1 MNKQNPPPFSIRLFV
16 ADGDPDGLRTIERSN
31 WSGVGLIFPR
41 ALFPEVKPREEFG
54 RTGVYLLLGP
64 RDDGEGEMIYIGQ
77 GDPVRPRLESH
88 YSKKDFWT
96 RALFFVTGASGG
108 LNSAQVGYLEA
119 RLIELAREAK
129 RARLDNSKNE
139 NPPTLSEADRADMEV
154 FLSNLLQIL
163 PLLGIGAFGRPLAKK
178 PVKSSRLHLEGKG
191 VTAEGYESS
200 GGFVVM
206 EGSEVVVKTV
216 PSMKKHVGGM
226 YELRR
231 ELIESGVI
239 DSGSEPFRFVQ
250 DYTFSSPSTAAAVVL
265 GRSANGRIEWRDSS
279 GRTLKA
285 IQEVLAGE

>member
-1 MNKQNPPPFSIRLFV
+1 MKSSPPFSIRLFV

-31 WSGVGLIFPR
+31 WNGFGLIFPR
-41 ALFPEVKPREEFG
+41 TLFPQVKRREEFG

-64 RDDGEGEMIYIGQ
+64 REDGEGELLYIGQ
-77 GDPVRPRLESH
+77 GDPVRPRLEQH
-88 YSKKDFWT
+88 FSKKDFWT
-96 RALFFVTGASGG
+96 RALFFVTAASGG

-129 RARLDNSKNE
+129 RVRLDNVKNE

-154 FLSNLLQIL
+154 FLGNLLQIL
-163 PLLGIGAFGRPLAKK
+163 PLLGIDAFERPLAAAK
-178 PVKSSRLHLEGKG
+178 PDRRRRLYVEGKG
-191 VTAEGYESS
+191 IKAEGYESS

-206 EGSEVVVKTV
+206 AGSQVVTETV

-239 DSGSEPFRFVQ
+239 DSAGSPYCFSQ
-250 DYTFSSPSTAAAVVL
+250 DYTFRSPSTAAAVVL
-265 GRSANGRIEWRDSS
+265 GRSANGRVEWHDSS

-285 IQEVLAGE
+285 IQEALAGEV